1 MVHRARQFK
10 IASRPLNQ
18 FNNLEKSMG
27 EIVWGQSRTF
37 NYFAPYI
44 LLWGQA
50 EGVEWVFFGRNTEFS
65 TPLEN
70 YTEFLNE
77 K

>member
-50 EGVEWVFFGRNTEFS
+50 EGVEWVF
-65 TPLEN
+65 LE
-70 YTEFLNE
+70 EIMSFRHP
-77 K
+77 